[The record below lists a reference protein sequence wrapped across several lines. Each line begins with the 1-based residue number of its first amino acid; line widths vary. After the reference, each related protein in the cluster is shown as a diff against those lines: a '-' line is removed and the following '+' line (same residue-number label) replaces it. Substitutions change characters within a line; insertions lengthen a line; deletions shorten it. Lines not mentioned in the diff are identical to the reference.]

1 MRNLLKSICEKFN
14 LDYQFVKFLFVGGIN
29 TAVGYG
35 LFAFF
40 LFLKFHYALAVL
52 FATIVGI
59 CFNFKTTGSIVFKN
73 SDNKLIFKF
82 FGVYAIT
89 CTLNTLCLKVF
100 NAFHFN
106 LYIAGLILV
115 FPMAMVSFLLMKK
128 FVFGEQLTDNVQA

>member
-1 MRNLLKSICEKFN
+1 MMSLVKKICERYN
-14 LDYQFVKFLFVGGIN
+14 IDYQFVKFLFVGGIN

-73 SDNKLIFKF
+73 SDNKLTKK
-82 FGVYAIT
+82 T
-89 CTLNTLCLKVF
+89 
-100 NAFHFN
+100 
-106 LYIAGLILV
+106 LILLSNSNTETLK
-115 FPMAMVSFLLMKK
+115 PLSILNIKQ
-128 FVFGEQLTDNVQA
+128 ETT